1 MHVCCKKEEELRGEK
16 KGEER
21 RERQRDREN
30 KPDLNLI

>member
-1 MHVCCKKEEELRGEK
+1 MHVCKKEEELRGEK